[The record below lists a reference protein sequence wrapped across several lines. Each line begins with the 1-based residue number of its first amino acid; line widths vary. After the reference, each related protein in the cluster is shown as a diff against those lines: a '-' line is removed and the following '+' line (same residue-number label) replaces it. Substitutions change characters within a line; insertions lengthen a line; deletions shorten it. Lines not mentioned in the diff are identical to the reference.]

1 MPGVSTNTICASG
14 RVTTPWI
21 DVRVVCGLSAT
32 MATFCPTRAFSSVDF
47 PALGRPTSDTKPDLN
62 LFMSYR
68 LRFAEAY
75 FLHAEFVA
83 GQDFDTNAVA
93 IGCLSGLGHVAQ
105 PFADQ
110 PADRAG
116 FDVVLAVERLEE
128 AADAVQFEAARHDVT
143 ALP

>member
-68 LRFAEAY
+68 LRFSEPY
-75 FLHAEFVA
+75 LLHAEFVA
-83 GQDFDTNAVA
+83 GQNFNANAVA
-93 IGCLSGLGHVAQ
+93 VGRLAGLGNVPQ

-110 PADRAG
+110 PANRAG
-116 FDVVLAVERLEE
+116 FDVFLAVKRIEQ
-128 AADAVQFEAARHDVT
+128 AADAIQF
-143 ALP
+143 